1 VFPRPQNWQKP
12 LILIMIIVLIAI
24 LTWAGTPVGGIVA
37 ILGAAT
43 AATFRITAPVKD
55 QPATP

>member
-1 VFPRPQNWQKP
+1 
-12 LILIMIIVLIAI
+12 MIIVLVAI

-37 ILGAAT
+37 IIGAAT
-43 AATFRITAPVKD
+43 ASTFRIAAQVKD